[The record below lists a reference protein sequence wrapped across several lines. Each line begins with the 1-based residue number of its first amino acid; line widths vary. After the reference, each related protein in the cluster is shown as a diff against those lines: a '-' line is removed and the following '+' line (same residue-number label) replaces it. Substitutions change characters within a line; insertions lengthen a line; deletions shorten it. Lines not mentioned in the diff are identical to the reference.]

1 MWPDREQSGNYK
13 THSCLLRLGLG
24 LAKLDQT
31 LLMSNIFV
39 PPPRVMIKVSLPNGL
54 SEFWESEPIGICKN
68 NNSIHDQGRGYRYL
82 HDKRSK

>member
-39 PPPRVMIKVSLPNGL
+39 PPPRVMTVHRSSAPGATQTDQSSPNVSQM
-54 SEFWESEPIGICKN
+54 S
-68 NNSIHDQGRGYRYL
+68 RGCVARVV
-82 HDKRSK
+82 